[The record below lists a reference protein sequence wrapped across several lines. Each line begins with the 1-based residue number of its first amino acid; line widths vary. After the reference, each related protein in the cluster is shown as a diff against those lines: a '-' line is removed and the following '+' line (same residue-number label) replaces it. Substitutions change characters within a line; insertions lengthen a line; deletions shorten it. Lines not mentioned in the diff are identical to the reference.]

1 MAGTLAEAVVIG
13 SETLAEMGG
22 ADDGAALTMVGGEA
36 SDDATIGAAFISS
49 PNLATTHVPDF

>member
-1 MAGTLAEAVVIG
+1 
-13 SETLAEMGG
+13 MGG